1 MFSAPK
7 SPRSRILLV
16 DDDALDSRTRMEALE
31 RHFHGVERVRGA
43 AEALILLEDAA
54 VARSVALVL
63 VELHKPELTGPE
75 FVRELV
81 RRAPGTA
88 VLVLG
93 QRGESAAD
101 YPGKHVHFLPRNASI
116 GEMLAGV
123 RGALAGRMHR
133 AA

>member
-31 RHFHGVERVRGA
+31 RHFQGVERVRGA
-43 AEALILLEDAA
+43 AEALILLQDAES
-54 VARSVALVL
+54 ARSVALIL
-63 VELHKPELTGPE
+63 VELHRPELTGPE
-75 FVRELV
+75 FVREVV

-88 VLVLG
+88 ILVLG

-101 YPGKHVHFLPRNASI
+101 YPGRQVHFLPRNASI

-123 RGALAGRMHR
+123 RGALAGRLHR